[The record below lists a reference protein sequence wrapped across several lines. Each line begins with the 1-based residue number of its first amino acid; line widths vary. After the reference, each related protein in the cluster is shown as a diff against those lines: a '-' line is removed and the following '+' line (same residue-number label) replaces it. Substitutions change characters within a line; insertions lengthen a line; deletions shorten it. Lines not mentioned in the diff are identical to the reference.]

1 MSAALRSLTQFIL
14 DVRLSLS
21 LACLVPVRCRAD
33 ELLSSSSQK
42 EDGKR

>member
-14 DVRLSLS
+14 DVRPSLS
-21 LACLVPVRCRAD
+21 LACLVAVRCRAD
-33 ELLSSSSQK
+33 GFLSPSSQK